1 MVINMK
7 TTTAKRM
14 IDSFHQAKYL
24 IETMPALEKGY
35 TPLSIRVIDCIHSLG
50 KKGNAVHPSEIS
62 DALRQNRSGIARTLR
77 QLESN
82 GAIIRKTDPEDGR
95 SVIIVLSE
103 EGERIYKIYV
113 QEYYRK
119 LTKKLQ
125 DIPDEEIETM
135 TKTIAAV
142 YEAMEKGSGNDGKGH
157 E

>member
-1 MVINMK
+1 
-7 TTTAKRM
+7 M

-35 TPLSIRVIDCIHSLG
+35 TPLSIRVIDCIHSLS
-50 KKGNAVHPSEIS
+50 KKGNPVHPSDIS
-62 DALRQNRSGIARTLR
+62 DALHQNRSGIARTLR

-82 GAIIRKTDPEDGR
+82 GAIIRKTDPKDGR
-95 SVIIVLSE
+95 SVMIVLSE
-103 EGERIYKIYV
+103 EGMRIYKKYV
-113 QEYYRK
+113 QEYYHQ
-119 LTKKLQ
+119 LTKKLK

>member
-1 MVINMK
+1 
-7 TTTAKRM
+7 M

-50 KKGNAVHPSEIS
+50 KKGNPVHPSEIS

-103 EGERIYKIYV
+103 EGERIYKKYV